1 MNTLQKLKQKAEKYG
16 LVINQNKTKYMRP
29 TRTQTYGK
37 EIEIET
43 EGMKIEEVKNVKYLG
58 TTVTKDNLIEEEIK
72 ERIANGNRAFFAN
85 KKIFQSKLKSKKS
98 KIKLYKVLI
107 RPVVVYGSECWTLT
121 ENIKQKLMV
130 FERRILRR
138 IFGPTQKADGEW
150 RLKTNEELENAIRY
164 ENIVRHIK
172 SKRLSWL
179 GHVERM
185 PNERVA
191 KTICKWKPYATRPKG
206 RPRLR

>member
-1 MNTLQKLKQKAEKYG
+1 
-16 LVINQNKTKYMRP
+16 MRH
-29 TRTQTYGK
+29 TRMQTYGK

-43 EGMKIEEVKNVKYLG
+43 EGMKTEEVKNVRYLG

-72 ERIANGNRAFFAN
+72 ERNANGNRAFFAN
-85 KKIFQSKLKSKKS
+85 KMIFQSKLISKKF

-107 RPVVVYGSECWTLT
+107 RPVVVYRSECWTLT

-138 IFGPTQKADGEW
+138 IVGPTKKADGEW

-164 ENIVRHIK
+164 GNIVRHI
-172 SKRLSWL
+172 
-179 GHVERM
+179 
-185 PNERVA
+185 
-191 KTICKWKPYATRPKG
+191 
-206 RPRLR
+206 